1 MTPFYITYNGVLRR
15 YGTANRDD
23 FSHMIAPDETI
34 HEGEPPPELLAP
46 PVEPPVTLQQYKQQ
60 KWRTLI
66 NARTAEEYSTFV
78 YSGNTYDCGQQ
89 ATQRIQG
96 ACQLALVAALNSAPF
111 SIDWT
116 LADDSVVTLDGT
128 QMIAVGQ
135 ALAQHVQTV
144 HAKSRTKRQAL
155 NNALSFAEVDAITW

>member
-1 MTPFYITYNGVLRR
+1 MTPFYITYNGALRR
-15 YGTANRDD
+15 YGEANRDD
-23 FSHMIAPDETI
+23 FSHMVAPGETI

-46 PVEPPVTLQQYKQQ
+46 PVEPPLTLQQYKNL
-60 KWRTLI
+60 KWRSLI
-66 NARTAEEYSTFV
+66 DARTAEEYSTFV
-78 YSGNTYDCGQQ
+78 YDDDTYDCGQQ

-96 ACQLALVAALNSAPF
+96 ACQLALVAAINNTPF

-116 LADDSVVTLDGT
+116 LADYSVVTLDGT

-144 HAKSRTKRQAL
+144 HAKSRVKRQAL
-155 NNALSFAEVDAITW
+155 NNALSFIEVDAITW